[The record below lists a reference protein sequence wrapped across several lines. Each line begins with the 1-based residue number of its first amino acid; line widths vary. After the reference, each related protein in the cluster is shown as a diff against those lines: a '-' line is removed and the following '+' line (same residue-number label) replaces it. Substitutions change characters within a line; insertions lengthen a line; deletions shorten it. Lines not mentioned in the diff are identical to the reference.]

1 MENGEKTIFGLFTG
15 EKKFIIPKYQR
26 AYAWEDRQRKDFLED
41 IKNQREDKDY
51 FLGTILVQDRKEIKE
66 GFEQIYLV
74 DGQQRV
80 TTIVIF
86 MKVLLSILE
95 KKDKTKDYDREIRRY
110 LKDKDAYKLEIM
122 HTDNEFFKTYI
133 IDDNPM
139 DEKAI
144 TTPSQKRLCY
154 TKRFFQEEL
163 SGLDVDS
170 LKKYMAKVEKS
181 KVLTYSVI
189 DNAEATL
196 IFETTNDRGKTLTNL
211 EKTKS
216 FLMHKIYLTKE
227 IASELIDSIQDRFS
241 EIYRIMEDIETQI
254 EDEDSILQYHFI
266 SHFAWKSTQKIKDYQ
281 VYVPKMKEKITQMMK
296 SDSGKEV
303 PQFIDD
309 YSRELKETF
318 TVVQSMLKD
327 ETTYVRDLF
336 ILERVSLFFP
346 LMIKCCKFDKSVSK
360 KDYYE
365 IIRLLEIFSLRV
377 YGVGNKPAYTGRD
390 WLYNLARDFEGD
402 FNKLKV
408 ELKDGINEYVNEK
421 SFKEKLS
428 SPHFYDDNKSELKYI
443 LWKYE
448 NHLRK
453 NEQPVAS
460 EMSES
465 EFANQDPK
473 FKLTVEHIASQH
485 PRVSTSEL
493 ILPKIDE
500 DFQENYLH
508 RLGNLTFDPNSA
520 NASKGNNDIQVKKSK
535 YFLKAPFKTQNELDT
550 FITNNKWTKD
560 SIIKREEKIISFALS
575 YWNPEVVHTEAV
587 KEIKQ
592 QGEQEVSESK
602 EEHRHLIKQITQKLN
617 KDFKVW
623 NVSKQAKRANEFKTY
638 QTRTGDLTS
647 FYTKWA
653 YDKAEFCLEGGL
665 WKEESGPFKCYVQFY
680 TRKKSERITFNVNDP
695 EIQEILQREGYE
707 KQPSIESKINFL
719 KTIEVNII
727 SQEVLCEIF
736 IREIKK
742 IKPII
747 EKILGE

>member
-51 FLGTILVQDRKEIKE
+51 FLGTILVQDRKEIKD
-66 GFEQIYLV
+66 GFEQIYIV

-86 MKVLLSILE
+86 MKVLLSTLG

-139 DEKAI
+139 DEKAV

-154 TKRFFQEEL
+154 TKRFFEEKL

-227 IASELIDSIQDRFS
+227 KASELIDSIQDRFS
-241 EIYRIMEDIETQI
+241 AIYRIMEDIETQI
-254 EDEDSILQYHFI
+254 EDEDSILKYHFI
-266 SHFAWKSTQKIKDYQ
+266 SHFDWKSTQKTKDYQ
-281 VYVPKMKEKITQMMK
+281 VYVPKMKEKINQLMK
-296 SDSGKEV
+296 SDNGKEV
-303 PQFIDD
+303 PQFIDN

-318 TVVQSMLKD
+318 EVVQSMLKD
-327 ETTYVRDLF
+327 GTTHVRDLF
-336 ILERVSLFFP
+336 ILERISLFFP
-346 LMIKCCKFDKSVSK
+346 LMIKCHKFDKSLSK

-365 IIRLLEIFSLRV
+365 IIRLIEIFSLRV
-377 YGVGNKPAYTGRD
+377 YGVGNRQANTGTY
-390 WLYNLARDFEGD
+390 WLYNLAKDFEGD

-408 ELKDGINEYVNEK
+408 ELKDKINEYVNEK
-421 SFKEKLS
+421 YFKEKLS
-428 SPHFYDDNKSELKYI
+428 SSRFYEDISELKYI

-465 EFANQDPK
+465 EFANKDPK

-493 ILPKIDE
+493 ILPKLDE
-500 DFQENYLH
+500 DFQENFLH

-550 FITNNKWTKD
+550 FIANNKWTKE
-560 SIIKREEKIISFALS
+560 SIAKREEKIISFALS
-575 YWNPEVVHTEAV
+575 YWNPEVIYTEAV
-587 KEIKQ
+587 KEIRQ
-592 QGEQEVSESK
+592 QVEDEVSESK
-602 EEHRHLIKQITQKLN
+602 EEHRHLIKQIAQKLN

-638 QTRTGDLTS
+638 QTRTGNLTS

-665 WKEESGPFKCYVQFY
+665 WKEEPGPFKCYVQFY
-680 TRKKSERITFNVNDP
+680 TRKKSERVTFNVNDP
-695 EIQEILQREGYE
+695 EIQEILQSEGYE
-707 KQPSIESKINFL
+707 KQPSIESKIDYL
-719 KTIEVNII
+719 KTIELTKI
-727 SQEVLCEIF
+727 SQELLTDKLINVIQ
-736 IREIKK
+736 K
-742 IKPII
+742 IKPVI
-747 EKILGE
+747 EKILSD